1 MQRRGKHRSNH
12 ESTKFGKHEKGP
24 VFLNNPILFRVF
36 VVSFRVFILYSVYC
50 LPWPAVALVA
60 FYQPLAG
67 WRRLR
72 RVNLSEGGCILI
84 FSALDTL
91 GPSFFWVLVF
101 NFRHFR
107 HFSAL

>member
-1 MQRRGKHRSNH
+1 MLS
-12 ESTKFGKHEKGP
+12 S
-24 VFLNNPILFRVF
+24 FRVF

-60 FYQPLAG
+60 FYQPLVG